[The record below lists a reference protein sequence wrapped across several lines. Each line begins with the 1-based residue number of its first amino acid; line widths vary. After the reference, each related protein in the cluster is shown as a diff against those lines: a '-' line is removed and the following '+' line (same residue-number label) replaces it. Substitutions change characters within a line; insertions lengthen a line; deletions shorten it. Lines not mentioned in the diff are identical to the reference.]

1 MGERTEVLLGLP
13 IQAVWFAKVGTPLPQ
28 STADGLDE
36 GFHWAP
42 PEPPVEDVRASLDV
56 RRPEQGGSVLES
68 AMAVVID
75 FGAGTECDV
84 RVALPEIRIRSGS
97 EQFKVLFM
105 LSEEL
110 SRRGL
115 PQ

>member
-13 IQAVWFAKVGTPLPQ
+13 IQAVWFAEVGTPLPE
-28 STADGLDE
+28 STTDGLHE

-42 PEPPVEDVRASLDV
+42 PQPAAEDVRAFEDAS
-56 RRPEQGGSVLES
+56 RPEHGRTIFES

-75 FGAGTECDV
+75 FGAGTKCDV
-84 RVALPEIRIRSGS
+84 RVALPEIRVRFGA
-97 EQFKVLFM
+97 ERFKVLFM

-110 SRRGL
+110 TRRGL
-115 PQ
+115 PR